1 MNNDQQIKVHMSK
14 KGKLTSRLERTDRYS
29 EQYQHRLSCRS
40 ELGYCLLS
48 EMPKMKKGK
57 IIVMPPQNQNYFILL
72 IDGVGVVGGDRWLYR
87 RPSYNH

>member
-1 MNNDQQIKVHMSK
+1 MNNEQQIKVHMSK

-48 EMPKMKKGK
+48 EMPKIKKEK
-57 IIVMPPQNQNYFILL
+57 NIVMSPQNQNYFILL
-72 IDGVGVVGGDRWLYR
+72 NDGGGEGRGRWLYR

>member
-1 MNNDQQIKVHMSK
+1 MNKDQQIKVNMSK

-57 IIVMPPQNQNYFILL
+57 IIVMPPQNQNYVILL
-72 IDGVGVVGGDRWLYR
+72 VVSKAELQPLR
-87 RPSYNH
+87 RSPFQQRRH

>member
-1 MNNDQQIKVHMSK
+1 MKKDQQIEVNMSK

-48 EMPKMKKGK
+48 EMPKIKKEK
-57 IIVMPPQNQNYFILL
+57 NIVMPPQNQNYFILL
-72 IDGVGVVGGDRWLYR
+72 NDGGGEGGRRWLYR